1 MLAGRGNNGGDALLV
16 GRLALQHGLDVDAFT
31 ASDALAG
38 DAAKARSAFVEAGGT
53 FATFGPDTDF
63 AGADVIVDG
72 IFGTGLARAVEG
84 EAAALIESV
93 NASGRPVLAID
104 IPSGLSAD
112 TGMRLGAAI
121 RAEATVS
128 LVAWKRGLF
137 TGDAAD
143 CVGARELAPL
153 DVPAAAYAHVA
164 PDATLIAGA
173 LANSRAASRKC

>member
-1 MLAGRGNNGGDALLV
+1 MQA
-16 GRLALQHGLDVDAFT
+16 
-31 ASDALAG
+31 
-38 DAAKARSAFVEAGGT
+38 ARSRS
-53 FATFGPDTDF
+53 FGPDADF
-63 AGADVIVDG
+63 SGADVIVDG

-84 EAAALIESV
+84 EAAALIERV

-121 RAEATVS
+121 RADATVS

-153 DVPAAAYAHVA
+153 DVPAAAYARVA
-164 PDATLIAGA
+164 PDATLIAGLP
-173 LANSRAASRKC
+173 LANARRRVAEMLTNPVLVMCSPSAATSAWAARSA